1 MTGFVPVMWSVWGA
15 LVLFLI
21 ALKLYN
27 SRLTRDE
34 DDQLILDDSFTRV
47 RDEQAEIMAKIH
59 RIQPLVRLSF
69 WVVIAATLFVIGYYV
84 VDFMQQFK

>member
-1 MTGFVPVMWSVWGA
+1 MWSVWGA